1 MNSLDICGDS
11 WHSCAIFAKA
21 APGVGP
27 NCLEGGLAIV
37 HYSVQTVVVGRR
49 QRSMPSPEKD
59 RLAAEAMECWVDFQ
73 DGLTSDKRKYP
84 IQQFKAFWA
93 VTKRYAELTRSDALI
108 HRSVAEAVHG
118 LADFLEVERKRVPDH
133 VLRDAERLECLLFSG
148 YDPYFEGDEPP
159 GL

>member
-1 MNSLDICGDS
+1 VERIPWGAAVRRPQLSLMNSLEICGDS

-49 QRSMPSPEKD
+49 ERSMSSPEKD

-93 VTKRYAELTRSDALI
+93 VTKR
-108 HRSVAEAVHG
+108 
-118 LADFLEVERKRVPDH
+118 
-133 VLRDAERLECLLFSG
+133 
-148 YDPYFEGDEPP
+148 
-159 GL
+159 